1 MNFNPDPFKQAQEA
15 LSSRKIKS
23 QNHPCFHF
31 NNNPV
36 NQTLGMQKHLG
47 MYLDPKLDFLE
58 HLKNIQ
64 AKVNKSIA
72 LLRKLQTILPRPTL
86 LTIYKAFIRP
96 HLDHGDTIYDQA
108 YNDSFHQKLESI
120 QYNAA
125 LAITG
130 AIRGNY
136 SEKLYQEL
144 GLESLQQRR
153 WYRKLCTFLK
163 IIKEKSPDYLF
174 NIIPK
179 NNSNHRTRNS
189 CNISQFDITHTVSSR
204 ILFFHR

>member
-1 MNFNPDPFKQAQEA
+1 
-15 LSSRKIKS
+15 
-23 QNHPCFHF
+23 
-31 NNNPV
+31 
-36 NQTLGMQKHLG
+36 MQKHLG
-47 MYLDPKLDFLE
+47 MYFDPKLDFLE

-64 AKVNKSIA
+64 AKGNKSIAFKKNLGMYFDPKLDFLEHLKNIHAKVNKSIA

-96 HLDHGDTIYDQA
+96 HLDYGDTIHDQA

-130 AIRGNY
+130 VIRDTS

-144 GLESLQQRR
+144 GLESLQQR
-153 WYRKLCTFLK
+153 
-163 IIKEKSPDYLF
+163 
-174 NIIPK
+174 
-179 NNSNHRTRNS
+179 H
-189 CNISQFDITHTVSSR
+189 
-204 ILFFHR
+204 

>member
-1 MNFNPDPFKQAQEA
+1 
-15 LSSRKIKS
+15 
-23 QNHPCFHF
+23 
-31 NNNPV
+31 
-36 NQTLGMQKHLG
+36 
-47 MYLDPKLDFLE
+47 MYLHPKLDFLE
-58 HLKNIQ
+58 HLRNIQ
-64 AKVNKSIA
+64 AKVKKSTA
-72 LLRKLQTILPRPTL
+72 LLWKLQIILPRPSL
-86 LTIYKAFIRP
+86 LTIYKAFIRT
-96 HLDHGDTIYDQA
+96 HLDYGDTIHDQA

-130 AIRGNY
+130 VIRDTS

-189 CNISQFDITHTVSSR
+189 YNIPQFNIKHNYFKNSFLLLVIAEWDKLDSDIQNLNSLKF
-204 ILFFHR
+204 IQI